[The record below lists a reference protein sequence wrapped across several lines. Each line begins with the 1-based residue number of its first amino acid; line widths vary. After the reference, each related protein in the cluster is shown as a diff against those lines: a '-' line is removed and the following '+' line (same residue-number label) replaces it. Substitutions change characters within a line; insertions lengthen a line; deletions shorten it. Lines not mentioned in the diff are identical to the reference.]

1 MLLPS
6 LSVFLSYV
14 IIIFFRTITNIINI
28 TISIISNISN
38 ITANATPKV
47 SLGLQPF
54 LTRAFNPPGA
64 RQQSPD
70 LPTRKGSICS
80 SNLQPEHFYFSTE
93 TSPEQRRFQ
102 GSPFKEGGL
111 AGLIRRSR
119 ELPAPGK
126 REDRD
131 IALAS
136 FKRHCTQMDA
146 FLFAILCFFLCVL
159 GKGLSE
165 TH

>member
-54 LTRAFNPPGA
+54 LIRAFNPPGA

-93 TSPEQRRFQ
+93 TSPTSAASRDPRLRREVLQAWSGVLASCQRRAS
-102 GSPFKEGGL
+102 GKTGILPW
-111 AGLIRRSR
+111 RRLSAIVHR
-119 ELPAPGK
+119 WTLSS
-126 REDRD
+126 
-131 IALAS
+131 LLFSAS
-136 FKRHCTQMDA
+136 FCV
-146 FLFAILCFFLCVL
+146 FLV
-159 GKGLSE
+159 KV
-165 TH
+165 